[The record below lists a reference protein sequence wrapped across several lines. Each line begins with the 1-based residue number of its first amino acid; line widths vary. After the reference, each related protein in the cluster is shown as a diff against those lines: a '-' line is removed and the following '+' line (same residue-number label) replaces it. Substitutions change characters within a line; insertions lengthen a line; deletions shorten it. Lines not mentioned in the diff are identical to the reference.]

1 LLKSRGGPRE
11 GMRTDKEQLF
21 CLFGNPV
28 GHSLS
33 PLMHNAAYRAMN
45 LAARYQAFLVPD
57 PETAVRLFREM
68 GMDGASVTL
77 PFKTSIMD
85 HLDDLDEDC
94 RAIGAVNTVWV
105 RDGKLLG
112 SNTDWIGVARSLKSH
127 LDIRGKTLAILG
139 SGGAARGAVF
149 AVRKEGGNPVL
160 VCRNPLKGKELAR
173 DFDCP
178 LHPLSDL
185 GSIKAHVL
193 INTTPVGM
201 GSDAEST
208 PARRKDLVNFQW
220 VMDMVYNPLR
230 TALLREAEAA
240 GSGVISGLSMFVHQG
255 AEQVRIWTGM
265 EPPLELMTRIVK
277 EELLRR
283 SAGRGD
289 SRRVESPT

>member
-1 LLKSRGGPRE
+1 MTEETR
-11 GMRTDKEQLF
+11 LF
-21 CLFGNPV
+21 ALFGNPV

-33 PLMHNAAYRAMN
+33 PLMHNAAYGAMN

-57 PETAVRLFREM
+57 PETAVRLFREK

-77 PFKTSIMD
+77 PFKTSIMAY
-85 HLDDLDEDC
+85 LDDFDEDC
-94 RAIGAVNTVWV
+94 RAIGAINTVWT
-105 RDGKLLG
+105 RGGKLLG
-112 SNTDWIGVARSLKSH
+112 ANTDWIGFARSLKMH
-127 LDIRGKTLAILG
+127 FDIRGKTLTILG
-139 SGGAARGAVF
+139 SGGAARAAVF
-149 AVRKEGGNPVL
+149 AVRKEGGYPVV

-178 LHPLSDL
+178 SHPLSDL
-185 GSIKAHVL
+185 SRIKAHVL

-201 GSDAEST
+201 GSDAENT
-208 PARRKDLVNFQW
+208 PARKKDLVHFQW

-240 GSGVISGLSMFVHQG
+240 GCGVISGLSMFVHQG

-265 EPPLELMTRIVK
+265 EPPLELMTRMVE

-283 SAGRGD
+283 SGEGKKA
-289 SRRVESPT
+289 ENEN

>member
-1 LLKSRGGPRE
+1 
-11 GMRTDKEQLF
+11 MRIEKERLF

-33 PLMHNAAYRAMN
+33 PLMHNAAYREMN

-68 GMDGASVTL
+68 GMEGASVTI
-77 PFKTSIMD
+77 PFKTSIMA
-85 HLDDLDEDC
+85 HLDDFDEDC

-105 RDGKLLG
+105 RDGKLFG
-112 SNTDWIGVARSLKSH
+112 ANTDWIGFARSLKRH
-127 LDIRGKTLAILG
+127 FDIQGKTLAILG
-139 SGGAARGAVF
+139 SGGGARAAVF

-160 VCRNPLKGKELAR
+160 VCRNPLKGKELSR

-178 LHPLSDL
+178 SHPLSDL

-193 INTTPVGM
+193 INATPVGM
-201 GSDAEST
+201 GPDVEST
-208 PARRKDLVNFQW
+208 PARRKDLVHFQW

-240 GSGVISGLSMFVHQG
+240 GCGVISGLSMFVHQG

-265 EPPLELMTRIVK
+265 EPPVDLMGRVAE

-289 SRRVESPT
+289 S

>member
-1 LLKSRGGPRE
+1 
-11 GMRTDKEQLF
+11 MRSEKERFF

-45 LAARYQAFLVPD
+45 LAARYQALLVPD
-57 PETAVRLFREM
+57 PETAVRLFREK

-77 PFKTSIMD
+77 PFKTSIMA
-85 HLDDLDEDC
+85 HLDDFDEDC

-105 RDGKLLG
+105 RNGRLYG
-112 SNTDWIGVARSLKSH
+112 ANTDWIGLARSLKNH
-127 LDIRGKTLAILG
+127 FDIRGKTLAILG
-139 SGGAARGAVF
+139 SGGAARAAVF
-149 AVRKEGGNPVL
+149 AARKEGGNPVL

-178 LHPLSDL
+178 SHPLSEL

-201 GSDAEST
+201 GPDVEST
-208 PARRKDLVNFQW
+208 PARRKDLVHFQW

-230 TALLREAEAA
+230 TALLREAEMA
-240 GSGVISGLSMFVHQG
+240 GCGVISGLSMFVHQG

-265 EPPLELMTRIVK
+265 EPPLDLMTHMVEK
-277 EELLRR
+277 ELLRR
-283 SAGRGD
+283 SKEIKTPRIED
-289 SRRVESPT
+289 

>member
-1 LLKSRGGPRE
+1 MS
-11 GMRTDKEQLF
+11 TDKEQLF
-21 CLFGNPV
+21 GLFGNPV

-57 PETAVRLFREM
+57 PKTAVRLFRER

-77 PFKTSIMD
+77 PFKTSIMA
-85 HLDDLDEDC
+85 HLDDFDEEC
-94 RAIGAVNTVWV
+94 RTIGAINTVWV
-105 RDGKLLG
+105 RNGKLFG
-112 SNTDWIGVARSLKSH
+112 SNTDWIGFARSLKRRF
-127 LDIRGKTLAILG
+127 DIRGKTLAILG
-139 SGGAARGAVF
+139 SGGAARAAVF

-160 VCRNPLKGKELAR
+160 VCRNPLKGEELAR

-201 GSDAEST
+201 GPDAENT
-208 PARRKDLVNFQW
+208 LARKKDLVHFEW
-220 VMDMVYNPLR
+220 VMDMVYNPLQ
-230 TALLREAEAA
+230 TALLMEAEAA
-240 GSGVISGLSMFVHQG
+240 GCGVISGLSMFIHQG

-265 EPPLELMTRIVK
+265 EPPLDLMTHTVEK
-277 EELLRR
+277 ELLRR
-283 SAGRGD
+283 SKEMKTPGIED
-289 SRRVESPT
+289 

>member
-1 LLKSRGGPRE
+1 
-11 GMRTDKEQLF
+11 MRTDRERLF

-45 LAARYQAFLVPD
+45 LAARYLALLVPD

-68 GMDGASVTL
+68 GMEGASVTL
-77 PFKTSIMD
+77 PFKTSIMAY
-85 HLDDLDEDC
+85 LDDFDEDS

-105 RDGKLLG
+105 RNGKLFG
-112 SNTDWIGVARSLKSH
+112 ANTDWIGFARSLKKH
-127 LDIRGKTLAILG
+127 FDMRGKTFAILG
-139 SGGAARGAVF
+139 SGGAARAAVF
-149 AVRKEGGNPVL
+149 AVRKEWGSPVL

-178 LHPLSDL
+178 SHPLSDL

-201 GSDAEST
+201 GPDAEST
-208 PARRKDLVNFQW
+208 PARRKELVHFQW

-240 GSGVISGLSMFVHQG
+240 GCGVISGLSMFVHQG

-265 EPPLELMTRIVK
+265 EPPVDLMGRIAE

-289 SRRVESPT
+289 S

>member
-1 LLKSRGGPRE
+1 MKIG
-11 GMRTDKEQLF
+11 KERF
-21 CLFGNPV
+21 FALFGNPV

-57 PETAVRLFREM
+57 SETAMRLFREM

-77 PFKTSIMD
+77 PFKTSIMT
-85 HLDDLDEDC
+85 HLDDFDEDC
-94 RAIGAVNTVWV
+94 RAIGAVNTVWA
-105 RDGKLLG
+105 RGGKLFG
-112 SNTDWIGVARSLKSH
+112 ANTDWIGLARSLKGH
-127 LDIRGKTLAILG
+127 FDLRGKTLAILG
-139 SGGAARGAVF
+139 SGGASRAAVF
-149 AVRKEGGNPVL
+149 AVRKEGGHPVL
-160 VCRNPLKGKELAR
+160 VCRNPSRGRELAR

-178 LHPLSDL
+178 SHPLSDL
-185 GSIKAHVL
+185 RRVKAHAL

-201 GSDAEST
+201 GPDAKNT
-208 PARRKDLVNFQW
+208 PARKEDLVHFQW
-220 VMDMVYNPLR
+220 VMDVVYNPLH

-240 GSGVISGLSMFVHQG
+240 GCGVISGLSMFVHQG

-265 EPPLELMTRIVK
+265 EPPVDLMGRVAE